1 MNSELLLKVFHIFYI
16 GGKAGDG
23 VTLPC
28 LRVWFSFFCL
38 FCFLISSLVISRDP
52 EPVIL
57 LSCYSLSGTLKK
69 KKRKKK
75 KGCIGLDLISISP
88 FCFLVQNLRFLA
100 PIILKLNQLKHY
112 HLFFNVNTAN
122 TLQKNKWPYK
132 THSSVICKICYESEC
147 FLNMLLTR

>member
-75 KGCIGLDLISISP
+75 KGPPKLKSLLISLFHSLIVHVLKYICIYSVSWIT
-88 FCFLVQNLRFLA
+88 FYQGSKKEKKKNSRIQMARSIHQSEFL
-100 PIILKLNQLKHY
+100 LN
-112 HLFFNVNTAN
+112 
-122 TLQKNKWPYK
+122 
-132 THSSVICKICYESEC
+132 
-147 FLNMLLTR
+147 